1 MGVHGLT
8 TYLRENRTALAR
20 TIELPSGR
28 NLESERIRVVVDGWS
43 FIYELVRCADLPWV
57 YGGEYDIFAR
67 LVERVIDAWI
77 DAGLQLYFV
86 FDGPYPEIKFP
97 TVISRIT
104 KTSIQ
109 GGLLF
114 FRTSTAARAM
124 PHFLNETRMLPP
136 HAYSVCVR
144 TLVDLASS
152 SDPAYH
158 KYNRLVEVHFADE
171 EGDPYAVALAGRL
184 RAYVA
189 GRDSD
194 FVVLNAE
201 GYRGYIPLDEML
213 WTATSVYTA
222 SASEVGSVYSS
233 MDGDVGDD
241 VDSDG
246 FKVVHKPKGRKRAA
260 LHRRTG
266 TGLVPPDDALGPES
280 DLTLSFA
287 VYTPIAL
294 ADRLQIPVSLLPL
307 LGALVGNDFTGAPD
321 DTTPSKSTSLIL
333 RKHNLQ
339 RLFFDRTLTLSQ
351 RIVRVATTLRSIL
364 TTAFAASGVAQ
375 KRRNQKQIG
384 SVMELIDA
392 AVGALLV
399 RSPDSLATG
408 ERAAIVER
416 IADATLQYAIPPQDG
431 AEEGWV
437 SDVCPIHTRDA
448 CPLFALLSHS
458 PPEQPF
464 PPEEDAIGDDAPNGM
479 LIDADEADP
488 RARVAS
494 LYVDA
499 YRRGALD
506 PHVLDILSSGTCWPR
521 LFLED
526 PDKETVAKSIGR
538 PIREW
543 CYALLESGVGLLEKS
558 APEAADESGEDDDE
572 DELVDVEED
581 DGDVDPLA
589 PLRGALKQLGETQ
602 EAADDH
608 GDTANGDDSPVPT
621 PRSQT
626 ITEYVRRGTRLAA
639 EEVLIPYMRD
649 LLNSISISAPMHQEH
664 SDPWPVQLWPGD
676 TRVSILLRAFSSDI
690 SSVRTLRGPHLALV
704 LALRWVVFR
713 MHARAAET
721 SASKERGQERWR
733 RSEVRAALG
742 SFIWP
747 LSGAGDTATDIDD
760 FSSLQITIHERNIQ
774 LVAQLSMALEVV
786 GNLSEVLLLS
796 DYCSNPMRYFS
807 GMRFHGILTKSI
819 PAESIRIDGDLWETC
834 VEGLEDSF
842 MEEQRPKAKKER
854 KKGGGQPMPTHSPK
868 AHMNGHR
875 GGGLYAMLGQLGD

>member
-8 TYLRENRTALAR
+8 TYLRENRIALAR
-20 TIELPSGR
+20 TIKLPPGGI
-28 NLESERIRVVVDGWS
+28 LGSERTRVVIDGWS
-43 FIYELVRCADLPWV
+43 FIYELIRCADLPWV
-57 YGGEYDIFAR
+57 HGGEYDTFAR
-67 LVERVIDAWI
+67 LIERVVDAWV

-86 FDGPYPEIKFP
+86 FDGELFGLIMGVGVISPVRSCPGSVSLQLTTILSSSGPYPKIKFP
-97 TVISRIT
+97 IVISRIT
-104 KTSIQ
+104 KTSIE

-114 FRTSTAARAM
+114 FRTSTTARAR
-124 PHFLNETRMLPP
+124 PYFLDETRMLPP

-144 TLVDLASS
+144 ILLDLASS
-152 SDPAYH
+152 SDPPYH
-158 KYNRLVEVHFADE
+158 RYNHRVEVHFADE
-171 EGDPYAVALAGRL
+171 EGDSYAVALAGRL

-213 WTATSVYTA
+213 WTEISVYTPYY
-222 SASEVGSVYSS
+222 SEAGGVYSS
-233 MDGDVGDD
+233 MDGDAGDD

-246 FKVVHKPKGRKRAA
+246 FKVVHKPSGRRRAA

-266 TGLVPPDDALGPES
+266 TGLVPPDGAPGLET
-280 DLTLSFA
+280 DLILSFA

-321 DTTPSKSTSLIL
+321 DTTPSTSISLIL
-333 RKHNLQ
+333 RKQNLQ
-339 RLFFDRTLTLSQ
+339 HLFFNRTLTLSQ
-351 RIVRVATTLRSIL
+351 RIVHVATTLRSI
-364 TTAFAASGVAQ
+364 
-375 KRRNQKQIG
+375 KKQIG
-384 SVMELIDA
+384 SVMELVDA
-392 AVGALLV
+392 AVSALLDAP
-399 RSPDSLATG
+399 PDILATD
-408 ERAAIVER
+408 ERAAVIER
-416 IADATLQYAIPPQDG
+416 IADATLQYAISPQDG

-448 CPLFALLSHS
+448 CPLFALLSRS
-458 PPEQPF
+458 PPEQSF
-464 PPEEDAIGDDAPNGM
+464 SPEEDAIGSDAPNGI

-526 PDKETVAKSIGR
+526 PDKETIATSIGR

-558 APEAADESGEDDDE
+558 AHEAPDESDEDDD

-608 GDTANGDDSPVPT
+608 GDTANGDDSPAPT
-621 PRSQT
+621 PRSQI

-639 EEVLIPYMRD
+639 EEVSIPYMRD
-649 LLNSISISAPMHQEH
+649 LLNSISISAPLHQEH
-664 SDPWPVQLWPGD
+664 PDLWPVQLWPGD
-676 TRVSILLRAFSSDI
+676 TRVSILLRAFNSDI
-690 SSVRTLRGPHLALV
+690 SSVRTLRGPHLSLV

-733 RSEVRAALG
+733 RSEVRAALW
-742 SFIWP
+742 SFMWSI
-747 LSGAGDTATDIDD
+747 SGAGDAAEELDEL
-760 FSSLQITIHERNIQ
+760 SSLQIAIRERNIQ

-786 GNLSEVLLLS
+786 GHLSEVLLLS
-796 DYCSNPMRYFS
+796 DYCPNPMRYFS

-819 PAESIRIDGDLWETC
+819 PAELICIDGDLWETC

-842 MEEQRPKAKKER
+842 MEEQRSKARKER
-854 KKGGGQPMPTHSPK
+854 KKGGGRPMPTHPPK
-868 AHMNGHR
+868 A
-875 GGGLYAMLGQLGD
+875 